1 MKRIYMNNCL
11 TTKPD
16 PAVIEAMMPYLTEK
30 YYLPEH
36 FISTGT
42 LLEED
47 IAAFKHIV
55 AASMGAE
62 DEEIHFT
69 SGGTSAN
76 NLAIKGYLSANAAK
90 GTHIICSVVD
100 YPDILTNA
108 AFFEDSGFDVTYLSA
123 DAEGVINLQELEA
136 AIRPETIL
144 MMTTLVNHTI
154 GTIQPLA
161 RIREILNKADHAI
174 ALHVD
179 AGQAYGKLPIDVHAN
194 GIDMMSVSGHK
205 IHGPKGV
212 GALYVRKGIIL
223 GPVKHGINRMDKL
236 ETGATSTA
244 AIAGFAKAVE
254 LIFADFEKNNAYLRE
269 LTGYLLE
276 RIQTTIPHTM
286 LNSPADPSRRAPH
299 NINISMDYI
308 EGEAIMMMMDYHGIT
323 IATGSACFSEGLNPN
338 YVLMAIGR
346 THVQSHGSLKFTLS
360 KFNTREEIDFLVE
373 KLAEVVIELRKR
385 SPLYNEE

>member
-1 MKRIYMNNCL
+1 
-11 TTKPD
+11 
-16 PAVIEAMMPYLTEK
+16 
-30 YYLPEH
+30 
-36 FISTGT
+36 
-42 LLEED
+42 
-47 IAAFKHIV
+47 
-55 AASMGAE
+55 
-62 DEEIHFT
+62 
-69 SGGTSAN
+69 
-76 NLAIKGYLSANAAK
+76 
-90 GTHIICSVVD
+90 
-100 YPDILTNA
+100 
-108 AFFEDSGFDVTYLSA
+108 
-123 DAEGVINLQELEA
+123 
-136 AIRPETIL
+136 
-144 MMTTLVNHTI
+144 
-154 GTIQPLA
+154 
-161 RIREILNKADHAI
+161 
-174 ALHVD
+174 
-179 AGQAYGKLPIDVHAN
+179 
-194 GIDMMSVSGHK
+194 
-205 IHGPKGV
+205 
-212 GALYVRKGIIL
+212 
-223 GPVKHGINRMDKL
+223 MDKL